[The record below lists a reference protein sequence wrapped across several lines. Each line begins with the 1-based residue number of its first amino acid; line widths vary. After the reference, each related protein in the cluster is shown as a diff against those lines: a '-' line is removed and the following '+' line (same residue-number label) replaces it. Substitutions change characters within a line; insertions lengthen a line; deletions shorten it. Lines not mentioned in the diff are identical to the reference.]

1 MNVNNEDHWWLSL
14 KKKDL
19 LELAFIL
26 AQKALPVWNKFKFP
40 ATFKEKIKLL
50 PQSAL
55 AEVAISIAQK
65 DNNESNLNEFYTCF
79 ITPVIQLQ
87 DGELKLPYQVKLVF
101 LSVFDILKGMLSGRN
116 KYVAIESFSS
126 SILHS
131 LDAIKISNI
140 LTKNEIAMLTDEFL
154 MLSRKNKQTTV

>member
-1 MNVNNEDHWWLSL
+1 MILKHEDHWWLSL

-26 AQKALPVWNKFKFP
+26 AKNALPVWNKFKFP
-40 ATFKEKIKLL
+40 AAFKEKIKLL

-55 AEVAISIAQK
+55 AEVAIAIAQK
-65 DNNESNLNEFYTCF
+65 NNNESNLNDFYTSF
-79 ITPVIQLQ
+79 ITPVIQFQ
-87 DGELKLPYQVKLVF
+87 DGDLKLPYHVKLAF

-126 SILHS
+126 SILRS
-131 LDAIKISNI
+131 LDAIKIANI
-140 LTKNEIAMLTDEFL
+140 LSNNEIAMLTDEFVL
-154 MLSRKNKQTTV
+154 LSRKSKHAEN